1 MEDDLGPSASG
12 PEGPRTNIDL
22 KQIQFMT
29 QTLQEC
35 YAIGKLYENIFRGNE
50 PLAPRLIETA
60 NPELE
65 KILLKLFGGPP
76 VCLDEPANPVACDPV
91 SQSQL
96 LVQWSEILRQKM
108 KASDFEVQPN
118 GTYWCRAQGLLI
130 EVSEDNYHMILSGLP
145 QRMVK
150 PLSEAQR
157 EREIVYKARDDFSE
171 CLVTIK
177 KLSRMLPDLIGNL
190 EMRIDRLVHKPGDE
204 TTQVDI
210 PSSLNPP
217 ERSPSILELGAREV
231 SGERCLNDRSSGM
244 QVSDLGST
252 GSDITFRPQREVGS
266 KCRPKKAG
274 RQLPRR
280 FLTPNPFSKRLGSL
294 NSNRYK
300 SRGMRITKAAKTPK
314 RLHERKSPTIPY
326 TEQEI
331 AEGYELVQS
340 LLDREVSAD
349 DILHAYES
357 TFGIRRT
364 MQALKVKFK
373 VQEPKNSVTAR
384 KPKHKVSKTGQVYVQ
399 YSSQEVA
406 EGSDFLKSLVDQKAD
421 VKTILNA
428 YESKFGARRTCIAL
442 YARYR
447 IPELNP
453 NKVYSD
459 QEITEGYNFLQSLL
473 EQGDDMDAIMDAY
486 ESKFGVR
493 RTFNTLSQK
502 FKLPGMMLLKRT
514 AAPTANNLKNAQKPS
529 GPLTDSTGGPEK
541 YTHLEMA
548 EGYDFLKN
556 LIEKGAD
563 AATIVTSYEA
573 KFGFHRSYLSL
584 LLKFKLRNLNPPKG
598 TSSPRYSDQEF
609 AEAPAFVMSLIQQG
623 ATEDEIE
630 AAYEAKFGAAR
641 TYLAIRCKFG
651 LPYSL
656 HSVQRENQ
664 EDSMPQPDYDD
675 SDF

>member
-1 MEDDLGPSASG
+1 MEDDLGPSAPG
-12 PEGPRTNIDL
+12 PESPRTNVDL
-22 KQIQFMT
+22 KQTQFMI

-35 YAIGKLYENIFRGNE
+35 YAVGKSYEDIFCGNE
-50 PLAPRLIETA
+50 PLAPRLIEPV

-65 KILLKLFGGPP
+65 KILVKLFGGPP

-91 SQSQL
+91 SQSQH

-118 GTYWCRAQGLLI
+118 GTYWCRAQKLLI
-130 EVSEDNYHMILSGLP
+130 EVSEDNYDMILSGLP

-190 EMRIDRLVHKPGDE
+190 EMRIDRLVHKPEDE

-210 PSSLNPP
+210 PSSLDSP
-217 ERSPSILELGAREV
+217 ERSPSILELGAREI
-231 SGERCLNDRSSGM
+231 SGEQCLNDPSSGM

-252 GSDITFRPQREVGS
+252 GSDVTFRPQREVGS
-266 KCRPKKAG
+266 KSRPRKAG
-274 RQLPRR
+274 RKLPRR
-280 FLTPNPFSKRLGSL
+280 FLTPNPLSKRLGSL

-314 RLHERKSPTIPY
+314 RLYERKSPNLPY
-326 TEQEI
+326 TEQET

-340 LLDREVSAD
+340 LLDREVSTD
-349 DILHAYES
+349 EILHAYES

-364 MQALKVKFK
+364 MHALKLKFK

-384 KPKHKVSKTGQVYVQ
+384 KPKHKVKKTGQVHVQ
-399 YSSQEVA
+399 YSS
-406 EGSDFLKSLVDQKAD
+406 
-421 VKTILNA
+421 
-428 YESKFGARRTCIAL
+428 
-442 YARYR
+442 
-447 IPELNP
+447 
-453 NKVYSD
+453 

-473 EQGDDMDAIMDAY
+473 EQGDEMDAIMDAY

-493 RTFNTLSQK
+493 RNFNTRSQK

-514 AAPTANNLKNAQKPS
+514 AAPTANNLKNVQKPS
-529 GPLTDSTGGPEK
+529 GPLTDSAGGPEK
-541 YTHLEMA
+541 YTHLEIA
-548 EGYDFLKN
+548 EGYDFLKI
-556 LIEKGAD
+556 LIEKGAE
-563 AATIVTSYEA
+563 ANTI
-573 KFGFHRSYLSL
+573 
-584 LLKFKLRNLNPPKG
+584 
-598 TSSPRYSDQEF
+598 EF
-609 AEAPAFVMSLIQQG
+609 AEAPAFVMSLIQRG
-623 ATEDEIE
+623 ATEDAIE
-630 AAYEAKFGAAR
+630 AEYEEKFGAAR